1 MLFREDCY
9 MIPTNVGG
17 DRWKQ
22 RNQPGQHPGVQSSQ
36 MFGEYSSQCSICLL
50 IICCSSLLEFSV
62 QIFGCL
68 TILASWCGTHSN
80 IQMFIAFI
88 QMFPYLHPNTPSTPS
103 SKARVHAPANECVG
117 TGISIVS
124 PTMHTVI
131 VRGSS
136 LVKRVG
142 SGARRGVGCS

>member
-1 MLFREDCY
+1 METEEPTRAASWCPEAVRCLEN
-9 MIPTNVGG
+9 IPLNA
-17 DRWKQ
+17 Q
-22 RNQPGQHPGVQSSQ
+22 
-36 MFGEYSSQCSICLL
+36 CLL
-50 IICCSSLLEFSV
+50 IICCSSLPEFSV

-68 TILASWCGTHSN
+68 TILASWCVTHSN
-80 IQMFIAFI
+80 IQVFIAFI
-88 QMFPYLHPNTPSTPS
+88 QMFPFLHPNTPSTPS
-103 SKARVHAPANECVG
+103 SKASVHAPANECVG

-142 SGARRGVGCS
+142 SGARRGVGGG